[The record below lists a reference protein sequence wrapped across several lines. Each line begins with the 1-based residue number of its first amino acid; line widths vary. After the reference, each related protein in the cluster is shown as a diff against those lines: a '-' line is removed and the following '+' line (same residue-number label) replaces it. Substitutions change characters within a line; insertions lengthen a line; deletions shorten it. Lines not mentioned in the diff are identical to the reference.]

1 MTAVLTSNNY
11 GRMKIMVINATF
23 EGGRNWSTLRKPQT
37 SHWQTLSHN
46 VVHLVMNRVR
56 THNFSGDRHYFTGS
70 CKSNYHTNMPT
81 MVQPLI
87 RHPPCCPYIQDVL
100 HPTIC
105 KQFPYKQVVC
115 SVSLCP
121 FCFGNAVLS
130 FDLRLPIAPFLRCK
144 IIIFKIAW
152 LNVTYMNYLF
162 HNLWTYQ

>member
-1 MTAVLTSNNY
+1 MSDTQNRERRWTPVLRRVSSSHFQQHFSYIVAVPDKLY
-11 GRMKIMVINATF
+11 HILLY
-23 EGGRNWSTLRKPQT
+23 EY
-37 SHWQTLSHN
+37 TLSWTGFELTTL
-46 VVHLVMNRVR
+46 VVIG
-56 THNFSGDRHYFTGS
+56 TDCTGS
-70 CKSNYHTNMPT
+70 CKSNYHTNMP
-81 MVQPLI
+81 MMAQPLI

-144 IIIFKIAW
+144 IIIFKIAR